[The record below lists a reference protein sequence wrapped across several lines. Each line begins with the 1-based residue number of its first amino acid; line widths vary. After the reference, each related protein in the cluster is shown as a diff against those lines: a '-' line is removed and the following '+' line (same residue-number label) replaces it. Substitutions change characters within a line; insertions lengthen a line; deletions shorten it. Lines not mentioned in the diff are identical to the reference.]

1 LHARKRIAI
10 EVRNGPPGDNTRARN
25 PSENSLT
32 HRRDVSEFSLT
43 KDSPTLLPESHDLS
57 QPTKGLRSVG
67 ENNSVTSQPDTNL
80 PDQRGREGSPDDTS
94 HSIDSRAFNNH
105 SVYGQR
111 EGSSSGLEKS
121 RALPTLRHEIP
132 IPKLEPNDFLPE
144 STPADRGLYIKAG
157 TPDEIC
163 VWKPDS
169 PNPDLN
175 DSTWRTAK
183 FTPSI
188 WELVHGRAR
197 QAKNRASAAL
207 LPDNVPLFRP
217 KTSASRP
224 GHLRCRK
231 AKFRGTLEEYNQM
244 LSDKAKKENDDT
256 TSPTGSR
263 EDDDQNFSS
272 SSEDED
278 YDPTVL
284 KNPWMFR
291 RGPESEWGIP
301 SESETQ
307 TKSKNSPL
315 SKDTLC
321 AGSESTH
328 NTSLIEAKN
337 DPSLAKAQQENPP
350 KSGAQAVSENSTLTK
365 DTLGAGSVPNGSAH
379 SIAPTKKLAIARGK
393 QLRPELVQAMA
404 RLRASTSQ
412 SLPQG
417 GEYAG

>member
-1 LHARKRIAI
+1 
-10 EVRNGPPGDNTRARN
+10 
-25 PSENSLT
+25 
-32 HRRDVSEFSLT
+32 
-43 KDSPTLLPESHDLS
+43 
-57 QPTKGLRSVG
+57 
-67 ENNSVTSQPDTNL
+67 
-80 PDQRGREGSPDDTS
+80 
-94 HSIDSRAFNNH
+94 
-105 SVYGQR
+105 
-111 EGSSSGLEKS
+111 
-121 RALPTLRHEIP
+121 
-132 IPKLEPNDFLPE
+132 
-144 STPADRGLYIKAG
+144 
-157 TPDEIC
+157 
-163 VWKPDS
+163 
-169 PNPDLN
+169 
-175 DSTWRTAK
+175 
-183 FTPSI
+183 
-188 WELVHGRAR
+188 
-197 QAKNRASAAL
+197 
-207 LPDNVPLFRP
+207 
-217 KTSASRP
+217 
-224 GHLRCRK
+224 
-231 AKFRGTLEEYNQM
+231 M